1 MADGDDI
8 TDNNGIDPNVV
19 NSLNDSLSLMLNN
32 LTNLNSALTDQAKV
46 TNKASDVMTDA
57 SKAAEGLGKGV
68 GGYENKATE
77 DSAKGGKKGGKFA
90 RGVKGTIGLMADFG
104 ESLKN
109 VQDRYVND
117 PKLNYFQKARRAEQV
132 ANIKSLISFR
142 SALKRATMV
151 LIGFLTKGIKVAFES
166 FTGISQTAAAFGK
179 SMSEVA
185 NFKTMTNLTRQGLSY
200 NEATEGIQTA
210 IQLGLHPS
218 TEATTD
224 LIRTTNLL
232 GKSFKQYAGI
242 AKRLSLVTGL
252 STNASV
258 GLMTATIATA
268 RKYGLDSD
276 KLVQSIQELIPTL
289 QKVAL
294 AQGAQAGEA
303 YTGALSLLTAKL
315 GPEFEQLTADVLQGI
330 HGGKTQSFIMGEQ
343 LGVNTQGLMGDSA
356 EGVVAT
362 LENMSVALSNL
373 LNKMI
378 TENGYSNALAVSI
391 LAETFQIS
399 QNQMHS
405 LTRMGEALGE
415 QALLTPEE
423 IEIQNAA
430 VKEMVL
436 QNDAMRALNT
446 ITQAVYVAIG
456 EQLIPL
462 VQRFG
467 LWTQK
472 NGKAIRSY
480 LVDLVKF
487 IPVWLKN
494 NFDWMIKS
502 LGVIKGVLMSI
513 GAVAVTAKTVDALYQ
528 VTTVGLLASIAKGT
542 NQSHWEKAIP
552 VLGYVAAG
560 LVAAGT
566 VGTFMYAK
574 SLIGDIKEDFSNRN
588 KDMPGFDGIPT
599 LPPLTA
605 DVAESVASIDDKT
618 ADANASLA
626 DVFDNGQILASELQR
641 RVLEELRIANRQR
654 EDIEDARIWSGTP
667 GIVGPLNQ

>member
-1 MADGDDI
+1 MADGDDT

-19 NSLNDSLSLMLNN
+19 NSINDSLSLMLNN
-32 LTNLNSALTDQAKV
+32 LSNLNSSLTDQAKV
-46 TNKASDVMTDA
+46 TDKAADVMTDA

-77 DSAKGGKKGGKFA
+77 DTAKKGGFKG
-90 RGVKGTIGLMADFG
+90 GVKGTIGLMADFG

-179 SMSEVA
+179 SMLEVA
-185 NFKTMTNLTRQGLSY
+185 NFKTMTNLTSQGLSY

-210 IQLGLHPS
+210 IQLGLDPS
-218 TEATTD
+218 TKASTD

-252 STNASV
+252 SKNASV
-258 GLMTATIATA
+258 ELMSATIATA

-494 NFDWMIKS
+494 NFDWMITS

-513 GAVAVTAKTVDALYQ
+513 GAVAAASKAVNALYH
-528 VTTVGLLASIAKGT
+528 VTTVGLLATIAKGSNET
-542 NQSHWEKAIP
+542 LWEKAAP
-552 VLGYVAAG
+552 FLGYATGAVAA
-560 LVAAGT
+560 AAAI
-566 VGTFMYAK
+566 GTFVYAR
-574 SLIGDIKEDFSNRN
+574 SLISDLSADFSKRN
-588 KDMPGFDGIPT
+588 DSMPDAPE
-599 LPPLTA
+599 LPLAPLTA